1 MNVCVC
7 LRSRL
12 ICETGNIPYHNDR
25 LAGPCKHTRFD
36 PVERKLNYTG
46 NTNRIGQVKE
56 EEGFRRFSHRRTV
69 RTGLSN
75 IT

>member
-1 MNVCVC
+1 MCVC

-36 PVERKLNYTG
+36 PVERENLIT
-46 NTNRIGQVKE
+46 QVIQIESGKSLV
-56 EEGFRRFSHRRTV
+56 FLIDV
-69 RTGLSN
+69 R
-75 IT
+75 